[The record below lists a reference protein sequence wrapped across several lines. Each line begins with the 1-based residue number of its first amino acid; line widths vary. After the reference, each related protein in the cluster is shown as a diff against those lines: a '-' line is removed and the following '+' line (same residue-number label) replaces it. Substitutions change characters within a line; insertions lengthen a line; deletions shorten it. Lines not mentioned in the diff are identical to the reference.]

1 MQKPQI
7 YIGIDPGQ
15 RNGFAV
21 WDSLEQEFK
30 RIKTFKFHQVLK
42 ELYFYHQNFNCEV
55 VLEAT
60 YLNKPVW
67 HTSANKGKAA
77 RMARN
82 VGMNQQTARL
92 IADYCK
98 EEGIPLIESKPGR
111 NSHTKLT
118 QEAFE
123 LITGC
128 KIKVSQHARDAS
140 LLVFKK

>member
-7 YIGIDPGQ
+7 YIGIDPGNQ
-15 RNGFAV
+15 NGFAV
-21 WDSLEQEFK
+21 WDAIDREFK
-30 RIKTFKFHQVLK
+30 RIKTYRFPQVLK
-42 ELYFYHQNFNCEV
+42 ELYFYNENFDCQV

-60 YLNKPVW
+60 YLNKPVFRK
-67 HTSANKGKAA
+67 SNNPRKAA

-92 IADYCK
+92 IAEYCK

-118 QEAFE
+118 QQQFE
-123 LITGC
+123 QFTKT
-128 KIKVSQHARDAS
+128 KIKTSQHGRDAGM
-140 LLVFKK
+140 LVFGK